1 MARPSG
7 DMDQSLHQGQSAVE
21 KSANTSGLAILMFA
35 STYTGI
41 NIFHKAFISQE
52 GIGADG
58 FPKGTAKLPGWLRD
72 ALEGEFRTWFVP
84 EAGAWHTG
92 THCVLEMNEDT
103 RCIVSDSFP
112 TS

>member
-1 MARPSG
+1 
-7 DMDQSLHQGQSAVE
+7 MDQSLHQDQTAVE
-21 KSANTSGLAILMFA
+21 KSPNTSGLAILMFG

-58 FPKGTAKLPGWLRD
+58 FPKGTARLPGWLRD

-84 EAGAWHTG
+84 EVGAWHTG

-103 RCIVSDSFP
+103 RCIVSDSLP